1 VKKLCLLLPLLLT
14 GCVTAQPVT
23 AKFPDA
29 PNVLVSDCE
38 SLKEAAEG
46 STLSEFTKT
55 VTDNYMTY
63 HECAAKVRG
72 WNEWYIQQ
80 KKIFEDATKH

>member
-1 VKKLCLLLPLLLT
+1 MKKLCLLLPLLLT
-14 GCVTAQPVT
+14 GCVTAVPVT
-23 AKFPDA
+23 PKFPSA
-29 PNVLVSDCE
+29 PDVLTTECSK
-38 SLKEAAEG
+38 LKEATEG

-55 VTDNYMTY
+55 VTDNYMKY
-63 HECAAKVRG
+63 HECAAKIRG